1 MTIMIRQHTL
11 IAAALLVTTLSAAGG
26 PARAADVLDRA
37 DATLATADRGGLR
50 GWLVEGD
57 PGNQMLATNIALA
70 GFIAA
75 WGVANWDYGSNDWH
89 TTTEGWFAQQS
100 DEGGADKAGHLYTT
114 YALGRS
120 LTGLF
125 RHYGYDNRSAGWVGA
140 ASSLAAMTFMEFG
153 DGFSPYGFSAED
165 EAMNIAGAGLAW
177 LLAANP
183 ALDDKFALRGEY
195 RLHGEHAQDFF
206 TDYDRWRYYAT
217 LKLDGFAYTPRALR
231 WVELHTG
238 YYTRGYADTDP
249 TNDRR
254 YYFFGVGLS
263 VAKLA
268 RAAGWQRTANFLNY
282 YQPPGTVARDD
293 RLR

>member
-1 MTIMIRQHTL
+1 MIRQRTL
-11 IAAALLVTTLSAAGG
+11 IAAALLVTALSAAGG
-26 PARAADVLDRA
+26 PAWAADVPGA
-37 DATLATADRGGLR
+37 TDAASVTAEPDGTHGG
-50 GWLVEGD
+50 WAAKN

-75 WGVANWDYGSNDWH
+75 WGAANWNYGSNDWH
-89 TTTEGWFAQQS
+89 ATTEGWFAQQA
-100 DEGGADKAGHLYTT
+100 DEGGADKTGHLYTT
-114 YALGRS
+114 YVLGRS

-125 RHYGYDNRSAGWVGA
+125 RHYGYDDRSAGWVGA

-165 EAMNIAGAGLAW
+165 EAMNIAGAGFAW

-183 ALDDKFALRGEY
+183 ALDGKFALRGEY
-195 RLHGEHAQDFF
+195 RLHGDHTQDVF
-206 TDYDRWRYYAT
+206 TDYDRWCYYAT
-217 LKLDGFAYTPRALR
+217 LKLDGFAHTPRALR

-238 YYTRGYADTDP
+238 YYTRGYADTNP

-263 VAKLA
+263 FAKLA
-268 RAAGWQRTANFLNY
+268 RAAGWQRTANFLDY